1 MSAKN
6 NVKKSAFRVGSVVQ
20 WNWMG
25 RKVKGTVK
33 KIYTKPVAK
42 VLRDFEFERNGS
54 AENPAYLIKT
64 TAGSD
69 VLKGHA
75 ELERA

>member
-1 MSAKN
+1 MKRKN
-6 NVKKSAFRVGSVVQ
+6 TSFKVGARVQ

-25 RKVKGTVK
+25 RKVKGTVQR
-33 KIYTKPVAK
+33 IYTKPVAK
-42 VLRDFEFERNGS
+42 ILREFEFKRNGS
-54 AENPAYLIKT
+54 EENPAYLIRT